1 MQRLLEDEI
10 LTRVQK
16 LKAYAAELG
25 YGLAEFALAWCLR
38 QKQVSSVIIGATAP
52 DQVQA
57 NVKASGIKLDETIW
71 DQAERL
77 LAGQ

>member
-1 MQRLLEDEI
+1 
-10 LTRVQK
+10 
-16 LKAYAAELG
+16 LG